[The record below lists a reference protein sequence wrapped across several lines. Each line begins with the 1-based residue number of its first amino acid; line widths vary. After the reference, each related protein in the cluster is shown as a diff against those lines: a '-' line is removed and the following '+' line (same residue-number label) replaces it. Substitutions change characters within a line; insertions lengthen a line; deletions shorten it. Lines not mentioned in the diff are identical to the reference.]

1 MIIHA
6 IGRIIGIILMAVVTL
21 VFILSLKPA
30 HAATIE
36 GLVWMDSP
44 CEGCITVIKDL
55 GDGNIR
61 VIYMERNGND
71 LKVISIKKLHCTA
84 RTTAIHK
91 RDFCDYKIITEY
103 KKPDDNT
110 Y

>member
-6 IGRIIGIILMAVVTL
+6 IRRIIGLMAVVTL
-21 VFILSLKPA
+21 VFILKPA

-84 RTTAIHK
+84 KTTAIHK

-103 KKPDDNT
+103 KKTSDDNT